1 MTIHSLRGEFG
12 MDKHGKR
19 WLSQYPPEIPPTL
32 DYPII
37 SLSELLVQNAQ
48 KFPDQEAI
56 LFMGKRIT
64 YQELC
69 NDVYRLANSLQDLGI
84 QKGDRVAIMLPNC
97 PQAVIA
103 YYAVLMIG
111 AIVVQVN
118 PTYTERELQHQLVDS
133 GAKMIICLDVLF
145 HRVNE
150 AKKKTML
157 KQVVIT
163 SIKDYL
169 PFPKNWIYRFKL
181 KKERL
186 PAISDHQENHQWG
199 ALMKK
204 SLPKPITMAIDPQQD
219 VALIQYTGGTTGLAK
234 GAMLTHY
241 NLIVNVFQIS
251 AWLYKTVPGNLRV
264 LGVLPFFHVY
274 GMTTVMNYSIKAAGT
289 MILVPKFDRKQVL
302 KLIHKYRPTLFPGA
316 PTIYVSLIS
325 HPKINRYNLS
335 SIEACISGSAPL
347 PIDVQEK
354 FEQLTQGRLIEGYG
368 LTETSPVTHANLVWD
383 RTKSGTIGL
392 PWPDTFCRIV
402 NMETG
407 EELDPGQIGEL
418 QIKGPQVMKGYWNRP
433 EETEKVLQDGWL
445 STGDIAKM
453 DQDGY
458 FYIIDRKKDMIIAGG
473 FNIYPREVEE
483 VLYEHP
489 GIQEAAVIGV
499 PDEYRGE
506 TVKAY
511 IVLNK
516 DFALTEKEIEQFCRE
531 RLASYKVP
539 RLYEFRND
547 LPKSTIGKVIKRV
560 LKEENN

>member
-1 MTIHSLRGEFG
+1 MAEHE
-12 MDKHGKR
+12 KR

-32 DYPII
+32 DYPLIT
-37 SLSELLVQNAQ
+37 LGELLVQTTQ
-48 KFPDQEAI
+48 KFPDQQAI
-56 LFMGKRIT
+56 LFLGKRIT

-69 NDVYRLANSLQDLGI
+69 HDVYRLANGLQSLGI

-103 YYAVLMIG
+103 YYAVLMMG

-118 PTYTERELQHQLVDS
+118 PTYTERELQHQLADS
-133 GAKMIICLDVLF
+133 GAKMIICLDVLY
-145 HRVNE
+145 HRVNQVKE
-150 AKKKTML
+150 KTELQQMIL
-157 KQVVIT
+157 T
-163 SIKDYL
+163 SLKDYL
-169 PFPKNWIYRFKL
+169 PFPKNWIYGIKR
-181 KKERL
+181 KKEGL
-186 PAISDHQENHQWG
+186 SAIDDDHEHHQW
-199 ALMKK
+199 A
-204 SLPKPITMAIDPQQD
+204 SLLKQSDPKPINVTIDPQQD
-219 VALIQYTGGTTGLAK
+219 VALIQYTGGTTGWAK

-251 AWLYKTVPGNLRV
+251 AWLYKTVPGQLRV

-274 GMTTVMNYSIKAAGT
+274 GMTTVMNYSIKEAGT

-302 KLIHKYRPTLFPGA
+302 KFIHKYRPTLFPGA
-316 PTIYVSLIS
+316 PTIYVSLIND
-325 HPKINRYNLS
+325 PNIQRYNLS
-335 SIEACISGSAPL
+335 SIEACISGSASL

-354 FEQLTQGRLIEGYG
+354 FEQFTQGRLIEGYG

-402 NMETG
+402 HLETG
-407 EELDPGQIGEL
+407 EELAPEQIGEL

-433 EETEKVLQDGWL
+433 EETEQVLQDGWL

-453 DQDGY
+453 DEDGY
-458 FYIIDRKKDMIIAGG
+458 FYIIDRKKDLIIASG

-511 IVLNK
+511 IVLK
-516 DFALTEKEIEQFCRE
+516 EGITLTEKEIEQFCRE

-539 RLYEFRND
+539 RLYEFRTS
-547 LPKSTIGKVIKRV
+547 LPKSTIGKVLKRV
-560 LKEENN
+560 LKEELQKKDQ